1 MTRIHPAGA
10 GGREDRG
17 SREATE
23 HPARAGLRAP
33 PARRLLA
40 ACTILAGMLGAT
52 AAPAQT
58 LPPPENVVQLA
69 ASASTEV
76 TLDRLQ
82 LVLSTRRE
90 GPEAAPVQ
98 QQLQQALA
106 AALAEARRA
115 ARPGEVDV
123 RTGNFSLS
131 PRYDG
136 RGSTSGW
143 VGSAEL
149 IVEGSDSVA
158 IAALAGRIGTMS
170 VAQAG
175 WTLSR
180 AARERAEDEITA
192 EAIGRFRAKADRSA
206 RLFGFTGWMLREV
219 AVGAEGPPPGMP
231 RPAIAMGARAA
242 SAGMDAPL
250 PVEAGRAT
258 VTVSV
263 QGSVQLTR

>member
-1 MTRIHPAGA
+1 MPRHLPTPLRGDEPDAGLVRPAGPTPR
-10 GGREDRG
+10 GRRV
-17 SREATE
+17 RRIAL
-23 HPARAGLRAP
+23 ALVAIGLA
-33 PARRLLA
+33 
-40 ACTILAGMLGAT
+40 LAG
-52 AAPAQT
+52 AARAQT
-58 LPPPENVVQLA
+58 LPPPENVVQLSAQA
-69 ASASTEV
+69 ATEV

-82 LVLSTRRE
+82 LVFSTRRE
-90 GPEAAPVQ
+90 GPEAAPLQ
-98 QQLQQALA
+98 QQLQQALE
-106 AALAEARRA
+106 AALTVARAA
-115 ARPGEVDV
+115 ARPGEVEV

-136 RGSTSGW
+136 RGGTSGW

-149 IVEGSDSVA
+149 IVEGSDRTA
-158 IAALAGRIGTMS
+158 IAALAGRIQTLS
-170 VAQAG
+170 VARTG

-206 RLFGFTGWMLREV
+206 RLFGFTGWLLREV
-219 AVGAEGPPPGMP
+219 SVGAEGPPPGLP

-242 SAGMDAPL
+242 SAEMEAPL

-263 QGSVQLTR
+263 HGSVQLTR